1 MLALYISLLD
11 TEEPISKFEHIYTKY
26 RGLMFYTA
34 KGVLQDSYL
43 AEDAVHETF
52 LDIIRIIDSIRA
64 NNEKELSQF
73 LRVLTHHKA
82 VDMVRKCTRQKK
94 SDTEIEDLD
103 LSKSDVNVETI
114 VLDKIDYENMLLLV
128 QSMDEKYK
136 TPLLLK
142 VQGYK
147 VSEIAD
153 FLNISPGNVKVRLH
167 RARKII
173 LTGLEENGNDDDKI
187 RISPDALIAM
197 IVTEAQD
204 RELARMPSLE
214 EMNEDFQ
221 PSEKFQRKME
231 ALVRDTKRK
240 AEREKRL
247 LNVKRFFIT
256 LTAAISIFS
265 CTMLPVKAVREAVIT
280 TLIEWHDKFV
290 SIIYVN
296 EESPVS
302 TFHITPSYIPE
313 GFSQVES
320 SDEFNS
326 LYYSQFKN
334 PSNDW
339 FHILALPIESTQK
352 TSLDSEFSTY
362 YSVNFN
368 GIQAI
373 WGIMDDKSNTLLW
386 KSGTLSFQVRGN
398 LDLTELIKISEG
410 IKVK

>member
-1 MLALYISLLD
+1 M
-11 TEEPISKFEHIYTKY
+11 
-26 RGLMFYTA
+26 
-34 KGVLQDSYL
+34 
-43 AEDAVHETF
+43 
-52 LDIIRIIDSIRA
+52 
-64 NNEKELSQF
+64 N
-73 LRVLTHHKA
+73 
-82 VDMVRKCTRQKK
+82 
-94 SDTEIEDLD
+94 
-103 LSKSDVNVETI
+103 
-114 VLDKIDYENMLLLV
+114 
-128 QSMDEKYK
+128 
-136 TPLLLK
+136 
-142 VQGYK
+142 
-147 VSEIAD
+147 
-153 FLNISPGNVKVRLH
+153 
-167 RARKII
+167 
-173 LTGLEENGNDDDKI
+173 DDKI

-197 IVTEAQD
+197 IVTEAQN
-204 RELARMPSLE
+204 RELAQMPSLE

-231 ALVRDTKRK
+231 ALVHDTKRK
-240 AEREKRL
+240 AERKKRL
-247 LNVKRFFIT
+247 LDIKRFFIT
-256 LTAAISIFS
+256 LTDAISIFS

-302 TFHITPSYIPE
+302 TFHITQSYIPE

-339 FHILALPIESTQK
+339 FHILVLPIESTQK
-352 TSLDSEFSTY
+352 MSLDSEFSTY

-386 KSGTLSFQVRGN
+386 ESGALSFQVRGN

>member
-1 MLALYISLLD
+1 M
-11 TEEPISKFEHIYTKY
+11 
-26 RGLMFYTA
+26 
-34 KGVLQDSYL
+34 
-43 AEDAVHETF
+43 
-52 LDIIRIIDSIRA
+52 
-64 NNEKELSQF
+64 N
-73 LRVLTHHKA
+73 
-82 VDMVRKCTRQKK
+82 
-94 SDTEIEDLD
+94 
-103 LSKSDVNVETI
+103 
-114 VLDKIDYENMLLLV
+114 
-128 QSMDEKYK
+128 
-136 TPLLLK
+136 
-142 VQGYK
+142 
-147 VSEIAD
+147 
-153 FLNISPGNVKVRLH
+153 
-167 RARKII
+167 
-173 LTGLEENGNDDDKI
+173 DDKI
-187 RISPDALIAM
+187 RISPDTLIAM

-204 RELARMPSLE
+204 RELAQMPSLE

-231 ALVRDTKRK
+231 TLVRDTKRK
-240 AEREKRL
+240 AERKKQL
-247 LNVKRFFIT
+247 LNVKRCFIT

-296 EESPVS
+296 EESPV
-302 TFHITPSYIPE
+302 TAFHITQSYIPE

-339 FHILALPIESTQK
+339 FHILVLPIESTQK
-352 TSLDSEFSTY
+352 MSLDSEFSTY

>member
-1 MLALYISLLD
+1 M
-11 TEEPISKFEHIYTKY
+11 
-26 RGLMFYTA
+26 
-34 KGVLQDSYL
+34 
-43 AEDAVHETF
+43 
-52 LDIIRIIDSIRA
+52 
-64 NNEKELSQF
+64 N
-73 LRVLTHHKA
+73 
-82 VDMVRKCTRQKK
+82 
-94 SDTEIEDLD
+94 
-103 LSKSDVNVETI
+103 
-114 VLDKIDYENMLLLV
+114 
-128 QSMDEKYK
+128 
-136 TPLLLK
+136 
-142 VQGYK
+142 
-147 VSEIAD
+147 
-153 FLNISPGNVKVRLH
+153 
-167 RARKII
+167 
-173 LTGLEENGNDDDKI
+173 DDKI

-240 AEREKRL
+240 AERKKRL

-296 EESPVS
+296 EKSSV
-302 TFHITPSYIPE
+302 TAFHITPAYIPE
-313 GFSQVES
+313 GFSEIES

-339 FHILALPIESTQK
+339 FHILVLPIESTQK
-352 TSLDSEFSTY
+352 MSLDSEFSTY

-386 KSGTLSFQVRGN
+386 ESGTLSFQVRGN
-398 LDLTELIKISEG
+398 LDLTEIIKISEG
-410 IKVK
+410 IKVE

>member
-1 MLALYISLLD
+1 M
-11 TEEPISKFEHIYTKY
+11 
-26 RGLMFYTA
+26 
-34 KGVLQDSYL
+34 
-43 AEDAVHETF
+43 
-52 LDIIRIIDSIRA
+52 
-64 NNEKELSQF
+64 N
-73 LRVLTHHKA
+73 
-82 VDMVRKCTRQKK
+82 
-94 SDTEIEDLD
+94 
-103 LSKSDVNVETI
+103 
-114 VLDKIDYENMLLLV
+114 
-128 QSMDEKYK
+128 
-136 TPLLLK
+136 
-142 VQGYK
+142 
-147 VSEIAD
+147 
-153 FLNISPGNVKVRLH
+153 
-167 RARKII
+167 
-173 LTGLEENGNDDDKI
+173 DDKI

-204 RELARMPSLE
+204 RELAQMPSLE

-240 AEREKRL
+240 AERKKQL

-296 EESPVS
+296 EESPV
-302 TFHITPSYIPE
+302 TAFHITQSYIPE

-339 FHILALPIESTQK
+339 FHILVLPIESTQK
-352 TSLDSEFSTY
+352 MSLDSEFSTY

-386 KSGTLSFQVRGN
+386 ESGALSFQVRGN

>member
-1 MLALYISLLD
+1 
-11 TEEPISKFEHIYTKY
+11 
-26 RGLMFYTA
+26 
-34 KGVLQDSYL
+34 
-43 AEDAVHETF
+43 
-52 LDIIRIIDSIRA
+52 
-64 NNEKELSQF
+64 
-73 LRVLTHHKA
+73 
-82 VDMVRKCTRQKK
+82 MVM
-94 SDTEIEDLD
+94 
-103 LSKSDVNVETI
+103 N
-114 VLDKIDYENMLLLV
+114 
-128 QSMDEKYK
+128 
-136 TPLLLK
+136 
-142 VQGYK
+142 
-147 VSEIAD
+147 
-153 FLNISPGNVKVRLH
+153 
-167 RARKII
+167 
-173 LTGLEENGNDDDKI
+173 DDKI

-204 RELARMPSLE
+204 RELAQMPSLE

-240 AEREKRL
+240 AEREKQL

-296 EESPVS
+296 EESPV
-302 TFHITPSYIPE
+302 TAFHITQSYIPE

-339 FHILALPIESTQK
+339 FHILVLPIESTQK
-352 TSLDSEFSTY
+352 MSLDSEFSTY

-368 GIQAI
+368 GIHAI

-386 KSGTLSFQVRGN
+386 ESGTLSFQVRGN